1 MRFFDLLLNN
11 GRMKLASLLIAGF
24 IYYVIRFYVIPGD
37 YRLTGLD
44 ERRFRQVPIVVKIAA
59 DRPLLFN
66 ITPSRTDIVIQGEKD
81 ILDKL
86 SVADLELYADL
97 TGVETAT
104 DLDLTL
110 KLSAPDGI
118 QLMAPDPTV
127 KIQAY
132 LAR

>member
-1 MRFFDLLLNN
+1 MLFNN
-11 GRMKLASLLIAGF
+11 WKMKLASILIAGF
-24 IYYVIRFYVIPGD
+24 IYYVIRFYVIPAD
-37 YRLTGLD
+37 FRLTGLD

-66 ITPSRTDIVIQGEKD
+66 ITPVRSDIVVQGEKD
-81 ILDKL
+81 QLDRL
-86 SVADLELYADL
+86 SVTDLELYADL

-104 DLDLTL
+104 DLNLTL
-110 KLSAPDGI
+110 RLDAPDGI

-127 KIQAY
+127 KVQAY

>member
-1 MRFFDLLLNN
+1 MR
-11 GRMKLASLLIAGF
+11 LASLLIAGF

-44 ERRFRQVPIVVKIAA
+44 ERRFREVPIVVKISA

-66 ITPSRTDIVIQGEKD
+66 ITPSRTDIVIQGEKEL
-81 ILDKL
+81 LDKL
-86 SVADLELYADL
+86 SVTDLELYADL
-97 TGVETAT
+97 TDVETAT

-118 QLMAPDPTV
+118 QLMAPDPIV